1 MPRLSVGELYLWPR
15 RGKMKQ
21 LWSVWPTQVTQCI
34 LMLEHTSAA
43 NMLRCSHI
51 LTLQKY
57 VQSKIW
63 GLSFKH
69 IVNKSLHCMNSL
81 KRSILLDPAPTLR
94 PSINCFCLFN
104 PGSHSSTQLPI
115 HSPLFPFFSYQS
127 WTLGCILC

>member
-1 MPRLSVGELYLWPR
+1 
-15 RGKMKQ
+15 MKQ

-115 HSPLFPFFSYQS
+115 HSPLFPFFSPHINPGPWDVFS
-127 WTLGCILC
+127 ARVFPILDMFVILLKA